1 MRIIRA
7 GEYIQHI
14 PGYGISVR
22 ESGVALIEQM
32 YRWEGER

>member
-7 GEYIQHI
+7 GEHIQHI

-22 ESGVALIEQM
+22 ESGVAAVSNW
-32 YRWEGER
+32 WEGEG